1 MKLIIILAI
10 LAVCQ
15 SFRFPSRRPGLPQLL
30 GMKQIKFAL
39 RRSRPVVN
47 SINDHLDAEHVNDEA
62 MKEDLQKII
71 NAFKAMINLPIQVE
85 GILTVEILTAGI
97 LNFGFLTTDISSQEF
112 SYRTS
117 HHGHFTTG
125 LLI

>member
-39 RRSRPVVN
+39 RRRRPIVN
-47 SINDHLDAEHVNDEA
+47 SIKYVTKDTNDVNDA
-62 MKEDLQKII
+62 ALKEDLQKII
-71 NAFKAMINLPIQVE
+71 NAFKAMINQPIHQWTPPPFKVPL
-85 GILTVEILTAGI
+85 I
-97 LNFGFLTTDISSQEF
+97 
-112 SYRTS
+112 
-117 HHGHFTTG
+117 TG
-125 LLI
+125 NTKNGYL

>member
-1 MKLIIILAI
+1 MKLLIILAI

-39 RRSRPVVN
+39 RRRRPIVN
-47 SINDHLDAEHVNDEA
+47 SINYVNDHQDVEHVNDEA

-71 NAFKAMINLPIQVE
+71 NAFKAMINQPIHQWTPPPFKVPLIT
-85 GILTVEILTAGI
+85 GNTK
-97 LNFGFLTTDISSQEF
+97 NGFNELDNATNAT
-112 SYRTS
+112 
-117 HHGHFTTG
+117 
-125 LLI
+125 

>member
-1 MKLIIILAI
+1 MKLLIILAI

-47 SINDHLDAEHVNDEA
+47 SINYVNDHQDVEHVNDEA

-71 NAFKAMINLPIQVE
+71 NAFKAMINQPIHQWTPPPFKVPL
-85 GILTVEILTAGI
+85 I
-97 LNFGFLTTDISSQEF
+97 
-112 SYRTS
+112 
-117 HHGHFTTG
+117 TG
-125 LLI
+125 NTKKWLLMS